1 VSAALP
7 VSFSGDQPADSALA
21 TLRRSLA
28 ENGAESAALEA
39 RCLVEAASGL
49 DRAGV
54 IAKGARPLGSEAAMR
69 LNAFAARRLAGEPL
83 ARILGT
89 REFWGLPFGLSA
101 ATLEPRP
108 ETETLVAAALRHC
121 AKSSDRDRPWRIL
134 DLGTGSGC
142 ILVSLL
148 KELPNATGFGVDR
161 SRLALATASRNAE
174 RLGVA
179 GRAFWVAGDWASA
192 ISCAFDIVVSNP
204 PYVTTSDIA
213 TLACEVR
220 EHDPVLA
227 LDGGPDGLACYRS
240 IVKALPRLLAPGGR
254 AFLEIGAGQGP
265 ALRALLA
272 AEGLAELDS
281 HRDLAAIE
289 RVVSVARVNVPLDP
303 ARAAPQ
309 INHLGGE

>member
-1 VSAALP
+1 MSATP
-7 VSFSGDQPADSALA
+7 SITFSGDQPADSALA
-21 TLRRSLA
+21 SLRLSLA
-28 ENGAESAALEA
+28 ASGAESAALEA
-39 RCLVEAASGL
+39 RCLLEAASGL

-54 IAKGARPLGSEAAMR
+54 IAKGARPLGSESAMR

-108 ETETLVAAALRHC
+108 ETETLVQAVLRHC
-121 AKSSDRDRPWRIL
+121 EKSAGRDRPWRIL

-148 KELPNATGFGVDR
+148 TELPHATGIGVDR
-161 SRLALATASRNAE
+161 SRLALATARENAE
-174 RLGVA
+174 RLGIA

-204 PYVTTSDIA
+204 PYVVTSDIP

-220 EHDPVLA
+220 DHDPLLA
-227 LDGGPDGLACYRS
+227 LDGGPDGLACHRS
-240 IVKALPRLLAPGGR
+240 IVKVLPRLLAPGGR

-265 ALRALLA
+265 ALRALLDR
-272 AEGLAELDS
+272 EGLAELDS

-289 RVVSVARVNVPLDP
+289 RVVSAARGSDLLDP
-303 ARAAPQ
+303 A
-309 INHLGGE
+309 